1 MGDSMSVQFPFPDKE
16 NSFPLLQNDPEFRKI
31 PEDEVDSVFESA
43 WETGV
48 KAAEKLLAEYK
59 PPVDFF
65 EIAAHEQI
73 KIISKA
79 EDNVAANIRFYSEF
93 YPKLKEIYL
102 YDGSIRLWCAANG
115 LSLTNGRMIILSHE
129 FFHYLEHKE
138 LGWVSKSRQVYMMKI
153 GGLEI
158 GRTGI
163 GALSEIAANAFAYT
177 CFPYLSIDENTVVEY
192 AQEETTKPKK
202 KTTFWN
208 RRVNELNEIYN
219 QFFKF

>member
-1 MGDSMSVQFPFPDKE
+1 MSVQFPFPDKE

-31 PEDEVDSVFESA
+31 PADEVDSVFEHA
-43 WETGV
+43 WEIGV
-48 KAAEKLLAEYK
+48 QAAEKLLAAYK

-73 KIISKA
+73 KIISKT

-138 LGWVSKSRQVYMMKI
+138 LGWVSKSRQVYMLKI
-153 GGLEI
+153 GSLEI
-158 GRTGI
+158 GKTGI
-163 GALSEIAANAFAYT
+163 AALSEIAANAFAYT
-177 CFPYLSIDENTVVEY
+177 CFPYLRIDESAGVEY
-192 AQEETTKPKK
+192 AEEEKAKPKK